1 MEYPAS
7 LATLVQRLINRTL
20 PKGETRTDWCRRP
33 LSRDQ
38 IHYALNDVSDLVE
51 MYAQL
56 SAMVDKLDRRRWLDE
71 ETANFQ
77 QKVIDGE
84 TRENWRRVSGSS
96 GLHPRQLEIVRQLW
110 LWRESRAKQ
119 LDRLPR
125 RVLRDDLIV
134 ELARRGT
141 TDQKKI
147 RSIRGMERRGLIDQ
161 YDEISAAI
169 QVALDTPE
177 EDLPK
182 RPRGSRRVVSPMLSQ
197 FLSTAIACIS
207 RQHKLAPPIVGNADD
222 VRELLGYE
230 LGHRKSDPLP
240 ALLDGWRGEIVGKT
254 FRRLLHGE
262 VAIRIADVKETQP
275 LEFIGPDD
283 PWDHSAPSDD

>member
-7 LATLVQRLINRTL
+7 LATLVQRLVNKTL
-20 PKGETRTDWCRRP
+20 PKGETRTDWGRRP
-33 LSRDQ
+33 LSKDQ
-38 IHYALNDVSDLVE
+38 ILYALSDVHDLVE
-51 MYAQL
+51 MYDQL
-56 SAMVDKLDRRRWLDE
+56 ASMVDKLQRRAWLDE
-71 ETANFQ
+71 ETENFQ

-96 GLHPRQLEIVRQLW
+96 GLKPRQLETVRRLW
-110 LWRESRAKQ
+110 LWREERARQ

-125 RVLRDDLIV
+125 RVLRDDLMV

-141 TDQKKI
+141 TNVQKM
-147 RSIRGMERRGLIDQ
+147 RNIRGMERRGLIDQ
-161 YDEISAAI
+161 YDEIAASI
-169 QVALDTPE
+169 QAALDTPE
-177 EDLPK
+177 EDLPR
-182 RPRGSRRVVSPMLSQ
+182 RPRGTRRVVSPMLSQ

-230 LGHRKSDPLP
+230 LDRRQHDPTP
-240 ALLDGWRGEIVGKT
+240 ALLKGWRGEIVGKT

-262 VAIRIADVKETQP
+262 VAIRIADVRETQP
-275 LEFIGPDD
+275 LEFIEP
-283 PWDHSAPSDD
+283 